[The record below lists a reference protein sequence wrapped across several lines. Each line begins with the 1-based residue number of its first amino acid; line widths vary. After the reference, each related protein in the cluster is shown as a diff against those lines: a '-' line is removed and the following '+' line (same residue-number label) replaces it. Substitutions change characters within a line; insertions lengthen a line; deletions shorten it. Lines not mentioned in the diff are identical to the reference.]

1 MIKTKLKPTRE
12 GYVHSVEIDDHK
24 LYIRTGEYDDGTLGE
39 LFIALDKEGTE
50 LRVYDAVAI
59 AISIGLQY
67 GVPQREIDT
76 GLFGE
81 VAATEIFR
89 REVMSAGNENTLF
102 MRTTSWQASCR
113 HNLDFGE
120 AYNHETNSS
129 NQTSRV
135 VASTFRLVAYC
146 AVVNVG

>member
-67 GVPQREIDT
+67 GVPLSDYVDKFEHMQMQPRGFTTNPEIRNAKSIPD
-76 GLFGE
+76 
-81 VAATEIFR
+81 
-89 REVMSAGNENTLF
+89 
-102 MRTTSWQASCR
+102 
-113 HNLDFGE
+113 
-120 AYNHETNSS
+120 Y
-129 NQTSRV
+129 
-135 VASTFRLVAYC
+135 LVAKWLRLKYL
-146 AVVNVG
+146 GGK